1 MDRFIVLF
9 INISLII
16 KQEKFK
22 YLIFF
27 NLFFC
32 PLLRI
37 VA

>member
-9 INISLII
+9 INI

-22 YLIFF
+22 YFIFF